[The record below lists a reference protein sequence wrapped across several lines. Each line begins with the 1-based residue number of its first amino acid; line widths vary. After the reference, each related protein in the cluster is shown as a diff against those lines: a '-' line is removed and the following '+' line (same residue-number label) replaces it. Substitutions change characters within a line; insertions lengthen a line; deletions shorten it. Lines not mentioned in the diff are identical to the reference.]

1 MFVTGLTLNNNV
13 DEQRKRYFH
22 FTSCDA
28 MKTKQQK
35 LLSVLI
41 LCGIGGMTAAFMH
54 SCKKSDNLA
63 KPEYRALTE
72 AVYASGNIVPRKEY
86 KVFAMADGVVTAK
99 LVSEGTSVNA
109 GDILFRIDN
118 DEQAART
125 NAARDV
131 FRTAQSNY
139 GGSSPALA
147 ESEAMMRSSVSK
159 FRNDSLQFARMKDLY
174 ESKAIAQAEFDKS
187 QLAFT
192 VSKNDMTAA
201 RDRYESSKR
210 RLFVD
215 LQNAES
221 QYKVN
226 AKQESNALVK
236 SRINGM
242 VYEIYKQDGE
252 AVRRNDQ
259 LALLGDAKEVFVRLS
274 VDELDIRKVQVGQE
288 VLVKIDMYGEQPF
301 KARVEKIYPMLTK
314 QDQSFR
320 VDASFVD
327 ALPATFAGVTV
338 EANIIVS
345 QKEKALVI
353 PKTLV
358 LKGDSVLVKTA
369 NGEQKVKI
377 RKGAENF
384 DVVEVLGGLEA
395 QSELIT
401 KK

>member
-1 MFVTGLTLNNNV
+1 MNSFIPSKTLAAAIVCGTG
-13 DEQRKRYFH
+13 
-22 FTSCDA
+22 
-28 MKTKQQK
+28 
-35 LLSVLI
+35 LLSVS
-41 LCGIGGMTAAFMH
+41 A
-54 SCKKSDNLA
+54 CKKNDNLA

-72 AVYASGNIVPRKEY
+72 AVYASGNIAPRKEY
-86 KVFAMADGVVTAK
+86 KVFAMADGYVTAK
-99 LVSEGTSVNA
+99 LVSEGTNVNA

-139 GGSSPALA
+139 SGTSPALA
-147 ESEAMMRSSVSK
+147 ESEAMMRSATSK
-159 FRNDSLQFARMKDLY
+159 FRNDSLQFVRMKDLY
-174 ESKAIAQAEFDKS
+174 ESRAIAQAEFDKA

-192 VSKNDMTAA
+192 VSKNDVSAA

-242 VYEIYKQDGE
+242 VYEVYKQDGE

-259 LALLGDAKEVFVRLS
+259 LALLGDAKEVFVRLA

-288 VLVKIDMYGEQPF
+288 VLVKIDMYGDQPF

-320 VDASFVD
+320 VDAAFVD

-353 PKTLV
+353 PKALL

-384 DVVEVLGGLEA
+384 DVVEVLGGLDGNT
-395 QSELIT
+395 ELIT